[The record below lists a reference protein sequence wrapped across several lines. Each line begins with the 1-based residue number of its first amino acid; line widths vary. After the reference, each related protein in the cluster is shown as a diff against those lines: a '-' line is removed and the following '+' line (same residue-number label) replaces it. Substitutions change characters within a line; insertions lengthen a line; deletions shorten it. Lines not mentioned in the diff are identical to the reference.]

1 MYTRKPQVL
10 DLFSVHYEDKRG
22 FFFIFEVIL
31 ANVKHQILV
40 LHCKEMVNEYRT
52 VVSVSGLNNRY
63 LYYGACANSI

>member
-1 MYTRKPQVL
+1 ML